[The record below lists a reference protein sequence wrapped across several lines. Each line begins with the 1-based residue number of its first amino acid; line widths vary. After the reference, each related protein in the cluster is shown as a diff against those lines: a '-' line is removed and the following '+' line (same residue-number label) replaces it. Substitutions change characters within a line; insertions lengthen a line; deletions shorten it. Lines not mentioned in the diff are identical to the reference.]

1 VIEILAIV
9 GFIVG
14 SLFLVR
20 FGVVLARTGDDL
32 AQRTGLGRVF
42 VGSLFVALATSLPEV
57 ATDITASLAN
67 APDLAVGDLFGSSM
81 ANMAILAIV
90 DLRYRGKVWPAVDLG
105 HARVAAVGLVL
116 TAIAALSILSPLP
129 FSIGWVGLDTV
140 FIAGLYICAV
150 AWFRRVPTVP
160 GFPRPESVTTLVLV
174 ETQPESTSSLRTL
187 VIRFSAAS
195 LGILIA
201 APIVSLSVKQIASFT
216 GIGETFL
223 GSTLLA
229 ISTSLPEFVV
239 VMAAIKIGAHDLALG
254 NLFGSNAMNMSI
266 LFIADLFYFDGPI
279 LAAVDP
285 SQAIA
290 AIGAIILM
298 ALAVAAI
305 VGGTETRV
313 GRLEP
318 DAIVVIVAYIT
329 VLIVVASNSW

>member
-1 VIEILAIV
+1 MNEILAV
-9 GFIVG
+9 SGFVIG
-14 SLFLVR
+14 ALFLVR
-20 FGVVLARTGDDL
+20 LGVVLAHTGDDL
-32 AQRTGLGRVF
+32 AQRTGLGQVF

-90 DLRYRGKVWPAVDLG
+90 DLRYRGRVWPAVDLS
-105 HARVAAVGLVL
+105 HARVAAVGMFL
-116 TAIAALSILSPLP
+116 TALAALSILSPFP
-129 FSIGWVGLDTV
+129 FSLGWIGLDTV
-140 FIAGLYICAV
+140 FIAVLYICAV

-160 GFPRPESVTTLVLV
+160 GFPRHETVTDLQLEES
-174 ETQPESTSSLRTL
+174 EPASTSSLRTL
-187 VIRFSAAS
+187 VIRFSAAT

-201 APIVSLSVKQIASFT
+201 APIVSLSVKEIASLT

-229 ISTSLPEFVV
+229 ISTSLPELVV
-239 VMAAIKIGAHDLALG
+239 VMAAVKIGAHDLAVG
-254 NLFGSNAMNMSI
+254 NLFGSNAMNMSV
-266 LFIADLFYFDGPI
+266 LVIADIFYFDGPI

-313 GRLEP
+313 ARLEP
-318 DAIVVIVAYIT
+318 DAIVVIVAYIA
-329 VLIVVASNSW
+329 VLIAVASTSW